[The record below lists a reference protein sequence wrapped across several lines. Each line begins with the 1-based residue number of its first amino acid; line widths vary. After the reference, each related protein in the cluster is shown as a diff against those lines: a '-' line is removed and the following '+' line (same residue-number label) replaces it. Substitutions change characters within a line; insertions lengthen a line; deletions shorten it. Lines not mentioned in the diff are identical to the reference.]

1 MFNYPVE
8 KNIIR
13 FYKYKLL
20 GKEDD
25 PIVIEAINRK
35 EARILLRDLILHNP
49 ALQNLPIIDES
60 LSLPIFGETKKMID
74 DIEYVWFAQGWIPIW
89 EFEKL
94 NID

>member
-1 MFNYPVE
+1 MFRYPVE
-8 KNIIR
+8 KNSLR

-25 PIVIEAINRK
+25 PIVIEAMNRK
-35 EARILLRDLILHNP
+35 EARILLRDFIMVNP
-49 ALQNLPIIDES
+49 IYQNLPIIDES
-60 LSLPIFGETKKMID
+60 LSLPIFGETTKMIKEV
-74 DIEYVWFAQGWIPIW
+74 EYVWIGRGWIPLW